1 MEKTPAEV
9 NAYLSNP
16 VEYTN
21 AMIKA
26 GDAQSRDI
34 LEHVLECLEKE
45 KCETLQDCISWA
57 RLKYFL

>member
-1 MEKTPAEV
+1 VEKTPAEV

-21 AMIKA
+21 AMNKA
-26 GDAQSRDI
+26 GDAQSRDT

-45 KCETLQDCISWA
+45 KCETFQDCITWA
-57 RLKYFL
+57 RLRFSP